1 MAISEAFIQIF
12 WHKPN
17 YIYISTIPPGVFLI
31 KRKSRNTTVPVSQSQ
46 FSYCGC
52 GDWLWNP
59 LDTVP
64 FIYPYQGPYPIK
76 IVHLYPIYIPLNPI
90 YIPSKSPLK
99 NYHQV
104 TLLKSP
110 VKFITITTVKRP
122 SIRGR
127 YATLQPLRSHLRVQ
141 AMLKDIY
148 AWHHRAQNVDD
159 GLLMDRAVPGSD
171 TIKKKLAAKSTPWL
185 IGKLM
190 KMDISVEKSWK
201 LRCQVKFH
209 AQIMLEI
216 AKKGW

>member
-1 MAISEAFIQIF
+1 M
-12 WHKPN
+12 KPIG
-17 YIYISTIPPGVFLI
+17 YCTIYISLSGSLSHKNSPSISYLYPI
-31 KRKSRNTTVPVSQSQ
+31 KSH
-46 FSYCGC
+46 
-52 GDWLWNP
+52 L
-59 LDTVP
+59 
-64 FIYPYQGPYPIK
+64 YPIK
-76 IVHLYPIYIPLNPI
+76 ITI
-90 YIPSKSPLK
+90 K

-171 TIKKKLAAKSTPWL
+171 TIKKKTGCKKHT
-185 IGKLM
+185 M
-190 KMDISVEKSWK
+190 VDWK
-201 LRCQVKFH
+201 IDENGYFS
-209 AQIMLEI
+209 
-216 AKKGW
+216 

>member
-1 MAISEAFIQIF
+1 M
-12 WHKPN
+12 
-17 YIYISTIPPGVFLI
+17 
-31 KRKSRNTTVPVSQSQ
+31 
-46 FSYCGC
+46 
-52 GDWLWNP
+52 
-59 LDTVP
+59 DTVP
-64 FIYPYQGPYPIK
+64 FIYPYPIK

-110 VKFITITTVKRP
+110 VKCITITAVKRP

-159 GLLMDRAVPGSD
+159 GLLMDRPVPGSD
-171 TIKKKLAAKSTPWL
+171 TIKKNLAAKSMVDWKIDEHPM
-185 IGKLM
+185 KL
-190 KMDISVEKSWK
+190 DISVEKSWK